1 MDGASGSLTSP
12 TLLGRLRSNPNDES
26 AWRDFVARYGP
37 KILRWCRNWK
47 LQEADSEDVTQS
59 VLVKLARQMR
69 HFDYDPS
76 GSFRGWLKTLTQHAL
91 ADFLAAR
98 KRTGHGSGDS
108 DVWERLQSVE
118 ARTELVKQ
126 LEAEYDQELLAEA
139 MARIRLRVA
148 ANKWRAF
155 ELTAIDGLSG
165 AAAAAQLGMKVATVF
180 TAKSKVQKL
189 IQDEIRKLDRAGP
202 NGK

>member
-12 TLLGRLRSNPNDES
+12 TLLGRLRINPTDES

-69 HFDYDPS
+69 RFDYDPS
-76 GSFRGWLKTLTQHAL
+76 GSFRGWLKTLTAHAL
-91 ADFLAAR
+91 SDFLAAR

-108 DVWERLQSVE
+108 DVWESLQSVE
-118 ARTELVKQ
+118 ARTELATQ

-148 ANKWRAF
+148 VNKWKAF

-189 IQDEIRKLDRAGP
+189 IQEEIRKLDRAGP
-202 NGK
+202 NGN